1 VTAVGRSRSAATA
14 GRTPS
19 RLARYA
25 EVARRLRLVRWLAI
39 AGVVTA
45 TLPYYELRGLADE
58 TAVPRQELVVWLETL
73 AAGGATPTEWL
84 QEWFYSAGVFSWFDW
99 IWLLVYAHWFTAATI
114 GMAYVA
120 GWHWRRFRSLAVT
133 WFVLFY
139 GALIGFA
146 LMPTEPPWMALDV
159 TRVVHE
165 AASVVKVDSN
175 TVAALPSL
183 HVGLPAM
190 FALWAGSARL
200 PRMAAAFWVFTA
212 LTAFSVVYL
221 GEHYVLDGV
230 AGVAWAW
237 LAVRVA
243 ARWAPAAAAE
253 TPPAEAGQPP
263 EAKRAA

>member
-1 VTAVGRSRSAATA
+1 MTAVRRRRVIAPAPNALSQR
-14 GRTPS
+14 
-19 RLARYA
+19 ARYRA
-25 EVARRLRLVRWLAI
+25 VARRLRLVRWLAI

-58 TAVPRQELVVWLETL
+58 TALPRQELVASLEAL
-73 AAGGATPTEWL
+73 AAGGTTPTEWL
-84 QEWFYSAGVFSWFDW
+84 QQWFYSAGDFSWFDW
-99 IWLLVYAHWFTAATI
+99 VWLLVYAHWFTSATI
-114 GMAYVA
+114 GMIYVA
-120 GWHWRRFRSLAVT
+120 GWHWDRFRALAVT

-139 GALIGFA
+139 GALIWFA
-146 LMPTEPPWMALDV
+146 LVPTEPPWMVLDV

-212 LTAFSVVYL
+212 LTAFSVVYF
-221 GEHYVLDGV
+221 GEHYVLDCV